1 MQMLLSVM
9 GVSMRKFEENREIS
23 KVEEIYVE
31 VDNFGTAELIRKIEK
46 QIFNPEKFIN
56 VQTIVNSVACKN

>member
-9 GVSMRKFEENREIS
+9 GVSMRKFEENRENS
-23 KVEEIYVE
+23 TVEEIYVE
-31 VDNFGTAELIRKIEK
+31 VDNFGTAELIRKMEK
-46 QIFNPEKFIN
+46 QNFNPEKFIN

>member
-23 KVEEIYVE
+23 TVEEIYVE
-31 VDNFGTAELIRKIEK
+31 VDNFGTAELIRKMDK
-46 QIFNPEKFIN
+46 QNFNPEKFIN